1 MESFGSRLVAARKR
15 RGWKQ
20 PELATASG
28 VDQGAISRYERDLAE
43 PLLSKAVLLAN
54 ALKIPIEDLLGQA
67 PAATHTVK
75 MVGEAEFPPD
85 PWPAWVKQLRS
96 AYQKNPDVVASGI
109 RSAWPRPVAEKILT
123 WLRTDPAP

>member
-67 PAATHTVK
+67 PASSVVIRETGPLAVLHK
-75 MVGEAEFPPD
+75 RIAELELENRD
-85 PWPAWVKQLRS
+85 LKRQL
-96 AYQKNPDVVASGI
+96 AAIQKVIN
-109 RSAWPRPVAEKILT
+109 KK
-123 WLRTDPAP
+123 